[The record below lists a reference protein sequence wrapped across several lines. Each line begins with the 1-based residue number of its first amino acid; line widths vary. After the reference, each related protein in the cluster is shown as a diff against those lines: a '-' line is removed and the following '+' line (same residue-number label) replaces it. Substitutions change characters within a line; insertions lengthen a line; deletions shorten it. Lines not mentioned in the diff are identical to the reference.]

1 MCICAQQT
9 GGTHLCLSA
18 SSTTISSVWLQVLD
32 CKCERFSQMLFS
44 YRWSVVSSFQ
54 SRPREARRS
63 LTPTSSY
70 TSGAV
75 DQNKT
80 SRLRSWKTMVSFF
93 FLTRISAD
101 IELSWSIKIIITK
114 FQVKYN
120 EMGKF
125 CLISL
130 LKLYYNF
137 INKLKHISMKG
148 QEYWLL
154 KLQSHYSDN
163 QSPTSDNHFF
173 LGGCRRLSEVG
184 KCLSMIAD
192 QSAIGCQ
199 RITSTTSRRPPTT
212 TFFGVFFGGIRWSA
226 NDCRWSPT
234 SRRLVGDWLSE
245 QLVGERFSLQHRK
258 PFADQTSWAFAV
270 HRPWIWIKMVWAF
283 STHIVYFRF
292 ARPQARENRWCA
304 QFGMSARACLLS
316 VY

>member
-1 MCICAQQT
+1 MFRSLYIRSKAC
-9 GGTHLCLSA
+9 
-18 SSTTISSVWLQVLD
+18 
-32 CKCERFSQMLFS
+32 FSQRS
-44 YRWSVVSSFQ
+44 KRQSVFKVLYKVFLLNRLSTCITILN
-54 SRPREARRS
+54 AR
-63 LTPTSSY
+63 
-70 TSGAV
+70 
-75 DQNKT
+75 
-80 SRLRSWKTMVSFF
+80 FC
-93 FLTRISAD
+93 
-101 IELSWSIKIIITK
+101 IIC
-114 FQVKYN
+114 N
-120 EMGKF
+120 
-125 CLISL
+125 
-130 LKLYYNF
+130 
-137 INKLKHISMKG
+137 
-148 QEYWLL
+148 LL

-192 QSAIGCQ
+192 LSAIGCQ

-304 QFGMSARACLLS
+304 QFGMSAPCMPVVCVLVNPRCFASEETGSKNCSNFMWHGIGFFWFS
-316 VY
+316 VSVHVGLQIFVYCWKEDESIR

>member
-1 MCICAQQT
+1 MHHDRPLWQASERKKPGAKGGLFKPPNTPVPCILPLQLGDYLTQKNDHTLHCM
-9 GGTHLCLSA
+9 A
-18 SSTTISSVWLQVLD
+18 SNVIPCSIRVL
-32 CKCERFSQMLFS
+32 F
-44 YRWSVVSSFQ
+44 
-54 SRPREARRS
+54 
-63 LTPTSSY
+63 
-70 TSGAV
+70 
-75 DQNKT
+75 
-80 SRLRSWKTMVSFF
+80 
-93 FLTRISAD
+93 
-101 IELSWSIKIIITK
+101 
-114 FQVKYN
+114 
-120 EMGKF
+120 
-125 CLISL
+125 
-130 LKLYYNF
+130 
-137 INKLKHISMKG
+137 
-148 QEYWLL
+148 

-212 TFFGVFFGGIRWSA
+212 TFLGVFFGGIRWSA
-226 NDCRWSPT
+226 NDCRWSLT

-283 STHIVYFRF
+283 SAHIVYFRF

>member
-1 MCICAQQT
+1 MNCIQ
-9 GGTHLCLSA
+9 
-18 SSTTISSVWLQVLD
+18 
-32 CKCERFSQMLFS
+32 
-44 YRWSVVSSFQ
+44 
-54 SRPREARRS
+54 
-63 LTPTSSY
+63 
-70 TSGAV
+70 
-75 DQNKT
+75 
-80 SRLRSWKTMVSFF
+80 RLSFF
-93 FLTRISAD
+93 
-101 IELSWSIKIIITK
+101 
-114 FQVKYN
+114 V
-120 EMGKF
+120 
-125 CLISL
+125 
-130 LKLYYNF
+130 YY
-137 INKLKHISMKG
+137 
-148 QEYWLL
+148 L

-212 TFFGVFFGGIRWSA
+212 TFLGVFFGGIRWSA